1 LGLRKNPPL
10 IYCATDCT
18 YKVIWSRGN
27 KVYYVFWMSVALV
40 FQHAKRTCLITLS
53 SAACPVY
60 HSSLLCLING
70 TIFGKSYEYKVFVL
84 IFSETFLILKTI
96 QRGMYVHTSSCKV
109 PVILV
114 RFSSNLAFLDRFSK
128 NPQMS
133 NFIKIRPVEAELF
146 HADGQTDE
154 QAWRS

>member
-1 LGLRKNPPL
+1 
-10 IYCATDCT
+10 
-18 YKVIWSRGN
+18 
-27 KVYYVFWMSVALV
+27 MSVALV
-40 FQHAKRTCLITLS
+40 FQHAKRMCLITLS
-53 SAACPVY
+53 SVACLVY
-60 HSSLLCLING
+60 HSSLHYLIKG
-70 TIFGKSYEYKVFVL
+70 TIFEKSCEYKICVL
-84 IFSETFLILKTI
+84 IFSETFLTLKTM

-133 NFIKIRPVEAELF
+133 NFIKIRLVEAELF

-154 QAWRS
+154 QAWPS